1 MPNKIAHES
10 GLNQLFI
17 YRYQLNKKF
26 VHLGMNKEKVRLI
39 HQKDNQAITLN
50 LSHSEYF
57 HINLSINEFITVT
70 QTTIDHFP

>member
-26 VHLGMNKEKVRLI
+26 VHLGMNKEKGKSWFTRKTINQSLLTLGIILSTFILI
-39 HQKDNQAITLN
+39 YQSMNWLQ
-50 LSHSEYF
+50 
-57 HINLSINEFITVT
+57 
-70 QTTIDHFP
+70 